1 MFGGGSDA
9 AGGIDDA
16 MGKMDQ
22 LKASER
28 TVAGTACCAALLACL
43 HRFALLAVM
52 QAGHWHTQTS

>member
-22 LKASER
+22 LKASVWN
-28 TVAGTACCAALLACL
+28 VAGTALCSHYWPVCTDL
-43 HRFALLAVM
+43 RY
-52 QAGHWHTQTS
+52 WR